1 MRTLPNGWTV
11 TMQATISTGWI
22 YDHLNPHATRVKV
35 AHPLMLR
42 AIAAAKKRNDP
53 DHNGSRLSDCLKS
66 AKEGART
73 LMF

>member
-1 MRTLPNGWTV
+1 
-11 TMQATISTGWI
+11 MQATISTGWI

-53 DHNGSRLSDCLKS
+53 DHNGSRLSDCLNS